1 MQDANKIIAY
11 WSTHAQYDMD
21 TAGSLFESKRY
32 PYALFMCH
40 LAIEK
45 SLKAIIVMKKQAHA
59 PYTHNL
65 VNLAVTA
72 DLPLAPEQKTL
83 IGELNE
89 FNLEARY
96 PDWKENF
103 YSIATREYTEKYLLA
118 TRELFIW
125 LTNSLPR

>member
-1 MQDANKIIAY
+1 MQDMDKIVEY
-11 WSTHAQYDMD
+11 WKTHAQYDLD
-21 TAGSLFESKRY
+21 TADSLFESKRS

-45 SLKAIIVMKKQAHA
+45 SLKAIIVRKTAEHA

-65 VNLAVTA
+65 VHLGATTELAFS
-72 DLPLAPEQKTL
+72 PEQKTL

-103 YSIATREYTEKYLLA
+103 YTIATHAYTEKYLRA
-118 TRELFIW
+118 TRELFVW
-125 LTNSLPR
+125 LTH